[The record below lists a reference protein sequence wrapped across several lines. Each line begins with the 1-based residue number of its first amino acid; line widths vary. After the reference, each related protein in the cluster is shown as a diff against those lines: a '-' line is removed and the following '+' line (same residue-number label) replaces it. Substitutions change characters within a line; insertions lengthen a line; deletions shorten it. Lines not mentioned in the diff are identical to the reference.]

1 MAPRGCLG
9 VWRGDW
15 LIQRER
21 TWGLLRIPDGPG
33 DNEFRNHGTCG
44 RKAFGTSWFSLLPA
58 EPEVSLAASL
68 SARPGG
74 EPGQRGPQASDLPP
88 AIPAAFCGLSYRTD
102 RGGQDWA
109 GRARH
114 SLTTMHRER
123 RPSPHFQDSQS
134 GSIFLV
140 FVPPPL
146 WETTGSVQVWRT
158 PGLQVAT
165 EASSPGQQA
174 PATLPVPGPEAAF
187 PSFQGTPSLTAPL
200 SIELHRTTPGPAA
213 GVQILVLL
221 GDRVKS
227 LNFWPQFSLPVS
239 ADNVNSHLIGP
250 LRGEAGQGDVWGTA
264 GAQNCPLQIN
274 PKLSKGFRGTPKSQN
289 SPDKEEPCRGLCDL
303 KHGAAW
309 SGRKDRP
316 GGLGS
321 EREPRNKSS
330 SAASWF
336 LSRGRIQSTK
346 KDGLFN
352 RRHWDTPTSTPERT
366 GPDTPASTPR
376 ERGRTPSSKRQ
387 PYAQESRP

>member
-1 MAPRGCLG
+1 MERRSAHSERADLGAAKDSWWPWRQRIQKPRNLWQEGVWHELVLALTCGAQSVPGSVIISKAWGGARPARSPGLGPAPRHPSC
-9 VWRGDW
+9 
-15 LIQRER
+15 
-21 TWGLLRIPDGPG
+21 LLRPELQDGQG
-33 DNEFRNHGTCG
+33 WTGLG
-44 RKAFGTSWFSLLPA
+44 RTGSSLLDHHAQGEEA
-58 EPEVSLAASL
+58 EP
-68 SARPGG
+68 PF
-74 EPGQRGPQASDLPP
+74 PGQPVGEHLP
-88 AIPAAFCGLSYRTD
+88 GLC
-102 RGGQDWA
+102 
-109 GRARH
+109 
-114 SLTTMHRER
+114 
-123 RPSPHFQDSQS
+123 
-134 GSIFLV
+134 
-140 FVPPPL
+140 PPPL
-146 WETTGSVQVWRT
+146 WEAAGSVQVWRM

-213 GVQILVLL
+213 GVPILVLL

-264 GAQNCPLQIN
+264 GAQNCLLRIN

-330 SAASWF
+330 SVASRF

-376 ERGRTPSSKRQ
+376 ERGRTPSSQRQ
-387 PYAQESRP
+387 PYAQEPRP